1 MAQMLP
7 RDAPA
12 LLFAHRFGVVGGEP
26 RKSGTD
32 QEVGMRICLMIEGQ
46 EDVTWAQW
54 LGLAGA
60 CEQHGLEGL
69 FRSDHY
75 LSVFGR
81 RERGS
86 LDAWATLAGLAA
98 RTSRIRLGTLVSPAT
113 FRHPSVLAK
122 MVATV
127 DHISGG
133 RVELGLGAGWHQ
145 DEHTA
150 YGFDMPPTGQ
160 RMSLLAEQL
169 EIVNREWSDGA
180 FDFDGKFYR
189 LVGLDALPKP
199 VQRPRP
205 NLIVGGGAGG
215 RSTALAARWADE
227 YNTLTADPDE
237 CRRRRQRVEAAWT
250 QAGRDLGTL
259 SFSVMTGC
267 VVGHD
272 RPELLD
278 RVRRLM
284 ARTGRTGSPE
294 ELVDNPGHGI
304 IGTTE
309 QVVEQLRALEAAGA
323 QRVMLQ
329 HLVHDDLDMVAVIGE
344 ALVPALA
351 G

>member
-1 MAQMLP
+1 
-7 RDAPA
+7 
-12 LLFAHRFGVVGGEP
+12 
-26 RKSGTD
+26 
-32 QEVGMRICLMIEGQ
+32 MIEGQ

-60 CEQHGLEGL
+60 CERNGLEGL

-75 LSVFGR
+75 LSVMGR

-98 RTSRIRLGTLVSPAT
+98 RTSRIQLGTLVSPAT

-122 MVATV
+122 MVVTV

-145 DEHTA
+145 DEHVA
-150 YGFDMPPTGQ
+150 YGFDMPPSDQ
-160 RMSLLAEQL
+160 RLSLLAEQL
-169 EIVNREWSDGA
+169 EIVNRQWSDGA
-180 FDFDGKFYR
+180 FDFDGKLYR
-189 LVGLDALPKP
+189 MVGLDALPKP

-205 NLIVGGGAGG
+205 NLIVGGGAGP
-215 RSTALAARWADE
+215 RAAALAARWADE

-237 CRRRRQRVEAAWT
+237 CRRRRQRVEAAWA
-250 QAGRDLGTL
+250 QAGRDPDTL
-259 SFSVMTGC
+259 TFSVMTGC
-267 VVGHD
+267 VVGRD
-272 RPELLD
+272 RAELLD
-278 RVRRLM
+278 RVRQMMERI
-284 ARTGRTGSPE
+284 GRTGSPE
-294 ELVDNPGHGI
+294 AFVDNPGQRV

-329 HLVHDDLDMVAVIGE
+329 HLAHDDLDMVALIGE
-344 ALVPALA
+344 ALVPALS